1 MYDIRAYMVGNMIS
15 EIVLGFCTDI
25 FFKKNMNVTAAVPIF
40 ASCKIRIEVAIIVLG
55 SSTSISIKG
64 LAR

>member
-1 MYDIRAYMVGNMIS
+1 MIS

>member
-25 FFKKNMNVTAAVPIF
+25 FFKKNMNVTAAVPILLI
-40 ASCKIRIEVAIIVLG
+40 ANCVNAGNHRLV
-55 SSTSISIKG
+55 
-64 LAR
+64 

>member
-40 ASCKIRIEVAIIVLG
+40 ASCKIRIEVESP
-55 SSTSISIKG
+55 SSFSAAAQVS
-64 LAR
+64 A